1 MTTSQIQALLIDE
14 SLGELSEEASALLA
28 AWLAAFPE
36 HQVEAERIR
45 DAVGLTAEAVVSRPL
60 DLRPE
65 AVTDFPKTAP
75 RLPGWLRLAAS
86 IVLLG
91 LATGGGFFAGK
102 ESGAAA
108 PDRPAVTDGMRS
120 SEPSPWAQYRV
131 GENGRLAVILP
142 SDPNS

>member
-1 MTTSQIQALLIDE
+1 MTTSQFQALIIDE

-36 HQVEAERIR
+36 HQAEADRIR
-45 DAVGLTAEAVVSRPL
+45 DAVGLTTQAVASRPL

-65 AVTDFPKTAP
+65 AVVEFPKPAS
-75 RLPGWLRLAAS
+75 RLPALLRLAAS
-86 IVLLG
+86 VVLLC
-91 LATGGGFFAGK
+91 LAAGAGFFAGK
-102 ESGAAA
+102 ESGDAD
-108 PDRPAVTDGMRS
+108 PGRPAMADGMRS